1 MTSGLNIDPNI
12 TYDLSVYINR
22 DDDSIKLREDIC
34 GQFYETVIRTKEAKT
49 REALISLG
57 WTPPNENKK
66 EVK

>member
-1 MTSGLNIDPNI
+1 MTSDFDINTKP
-12 TYDLSVYINR
+12 TYDLDVYINL
-22 DDDSIKLREDIC
+22 DDDSIKLMDNIC
-34 GQFYETVIRTKEAKT
+34 GQFYETIIKTKEAKT